1 MPLIFRSLL
10 LLLFLWMPA
19 AQAQTGFL
27 PPEQAFRLSVSELG
41 DGQVRL
47 RWDIRDGYYLYR
59 KNIKIA
65 ADPVGSVPPPSMPA
79 GKTIRDEFFGESEV
93 YYQRLELLVQAGQ
106 ARRLMLSWQGCA
118 EAGLCYPP
126 QHRAVE
132 LSGRGKAV
140 KTSAA
145 GATGMDAAVPIAPAL
160 GEDQALAAR
169 LAQSGTGWVLLAS
182 FGLGLLMTFTPCVLP
197 MVPILSSLIVGSGAT
212 PRRGMV
218 LALAFVLPMALT
230 YAALGAL
237 AASMGANLQAALQ
250 TPWALGLFAALF
262 VLLALAMFGVYELQ
276 LPAVLRDRLATA
288 SQRQRGGTLG
298 GSATMGVLS
307 ALLVGPCMT
316 APLAGALLYISDS
329 GDVLKGGLALL
340 AMGLGMGVPLLL
352 VGALGAKLLPRP
364 GLWMNRV
371 KAVFGFLLLGM
382 AIWFLGRVLPPAAS
396 LALWGA
402 WLFAVAVGLLTLTR
416 PWRAS
421 PGQWTLRGAAAL
433 LSLWA
438 AAMLI
443 GAAAGQSDPLRPLA
457 FVSAAA
463 PPAAGMEQ
471 LGFVTVRD
479 VRALQDGLDEAVR
492 QGQWALVDYYA
503 DWCVACKEIEHKVFG
518 DPRVQQALAGMKL
531 LRPDVTE
538 SGPDSAALL
547 ASRQVIGPPT
557 LLLIGPDGQE
567 RRAQRIVGA
576 LSPDAFLERLHQA
589 RQAR

>member
-276 LPAVLRDRLATA
+276 LPAVLRDR
-288 SQRQRGGTLG
+288 Q
-298 GSATMGVLS
+298 
-307 ALLVGPCMT
+307 
-316 APLAGALLYISDS
+316 
-329 GDVLKGGLALL
+329 LK
-340 AMGLGMGVPLLL
+340 
-352 VGALGAKLLPRP
+352 
-364 GLWMNRV
+364 
-371 KAVFGFLLLGM
+371 
-382 AIWFLGRVLPPAAS
+382 
-396 LALWGA
+396 
-402 WLFAVAVGLLTLTR
+402 
-416 PWRAS
+416 
-421 PGQWTLRGAAAL
+421 
-433 LSLWA
+433 LSL
-438 AAMLI
+438 I
-443 GAAAGQSDPLRPLA
+443 H
-457 FVSAAA
+457 
-463 PPAAGMEQ
+463 
-471 LGFVTVRD
+471 
-479 VRALQDGLDEAVR
+479 
-492 QGQWALVDYYA
+492 
-503 DWCVACKEIEHKVFG
+503 I
-518 DPRVQQALAGMKL
+518 
-531 LRPDVTE
+531 
-538 SGPDSAALL
+538 
-547 ASRQVIGPPT
+547 
-557 LLLIGPDGQE
+557 
-567 RRAQRIVGA
+567 
-576 LSPDAFLERLHQA
+576 
-589 RQAR
+589 